1 MPKCQL
7 ALFCAAVASSLR
19 IHSRLDRGLPVC
31 DSTLKYPRKLQ
42 QKADGISMPQK
53 PVEIVLADNA
63 WELSMRGRGRTIQPS

>member
-1 MPKCQL
+1 
-7 ALFCAAVASSLR
+7 
-19 IHSRLDRGLPVC
+19 LPVC